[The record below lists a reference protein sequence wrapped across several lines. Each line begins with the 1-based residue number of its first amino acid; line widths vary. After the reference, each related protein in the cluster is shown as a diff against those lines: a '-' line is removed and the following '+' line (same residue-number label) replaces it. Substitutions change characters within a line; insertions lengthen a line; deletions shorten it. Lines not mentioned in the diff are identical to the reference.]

1 MTNYAVHLQIMKVI
15 SFNAKTL
22 PMHHRD
28 LSGYDFLLKGHHAAS
43 GPLSV
48 LYLTES
54 DFVGGNKRFKQ
65 RLAKF
70 YTASRKDR
78 SDATVICQ
86 RTEASTS
93 DFLGVQ
99 GSNSVVLEIRIRGRI
114 FASFGPH
121 LIWVT
126 FPPKF
131 C

>member
-1 MTNYAVHLQIMKVI
+1 
-15 SFNAKTL
+15 
-22 PMHHRD
+22 MHHRD
-28 LSGYDFLLKGHHAAS
+28 LPGCDFLLKGHHAAS
-43 GPLSV
+43 APLSV

-99 GSNSVVLEIRIRGRI
+99 GSNSVVLEIRIRGII

-121 LIWVT
+121 FDLIWVT
-126 FPPKF
+126 FRPKF

>member
-1 MTNYAVHLQIMKVI
+1 MAAHLV
-15 SFNAKTL
+15 
-22 PMHHRD
+22 RD
-28 LSGYDFLLKGHHAAS
+28 LSWCDFLLKGHHAAS
-43 GPLSV
+43 APLSV

-70 YTASRKDR
+70 YTTSRKEK

-99 GSNSVVLEIRIRGRI
+99 GTIQLHWKSI
-114 FASFGPH
+114 FMTI
-121 LIWVT
+121 L
-126 FPPKF
+126 
-131 C
+131 